1 MSSEGV
7 RARRIA
13 LTGGIA
19 TGKSYV
25 RATFEGLG
33 VPTIDADR
41 EARAA
46 VAPDTPGW
54 RAVRARFGDAIVGPD
69 GELDRRALAG
79 IVFSDAAARRDLEA
93 IIHPGVR
100 RAIDEWFASLAA
112 VRVPFGIADIPLL
125 FETGRQAEFDGVIV
139 AACSP
144 DTQLRRL
151 MARDH
156 LSEDE
161 ASRRVRAQLPI
172 EDKARVA
179 DWVIRTD
186 GTFDDTS
193 SQTRAIWQQLRARY
207 TPQQSNSER

>member
-1 MSSEGV
+1 MNLPD

-19 TGKSYV
+19 TGKSHV
-25 RATFEGLG
+25 RTAFEALG

-46 VAPDTPGW
+46 VAPGTPGW
-54 RAVRARFGDAIVGPD
+54 HAVRARFGDALVGSD
-69 GELDRRALAG
+69 GELDRKALGA
-79 IVFSDAAARRDLEA
+79 IVFADTTARRDLEA
-93 IIHPGVR
+93 IVHPAVR
-100 RAIDEWFASLAA
+100 RAIEQWFTSLAPA
-112 VRVPFGIADIPLL
+112 GIPFGIADIPLL

-151 MARDH
+151 ITRDH
-156 LSEDE
+156 LSEED
-161 ASRRVRAQLPI
+161 ASRRIGAQLPI

-186 GTFDDTS
+186 GSFEDTN
-193 SQTRAIWQQLRARY
+193 SQVRSTWQQLRARY
-207 TPQQSNSER
+207 APRPHNDER

>member
-1 MSSEGV
+1 MNHQRV
-7 RARRIA
+7 RRVA

-25 RATFEGLG
+25 RAAFDALG

-46 VAPDTPGW
+46 VAVGTPGW
-54 RAVRARFGDAIVGPD
+54 HAVRTRFGDAIVRAD
-69 GELDRRALAG
+69 GELDRKALGTLIFADPG
-79 IVFSDAAARRDLEA
+79 ARRDLEA
-93 IIHPGVR
+93 IIHPVVR
-100 RAIDEWFASLAA
+100 RAIDAWFTGLMTSDAA
-112 VRVPFGIADIPLL
+112 FGIADIPLL
-125 FETGRQAEFDGVIV
+125 FETGRQAEFDAVIV

-156 LSEDE
+156 LADED
-161 ASRRVRAQLPI
+161 ATRRIAAQLPI

-186 GTFDDTS
+186 GTFDATEAQVRDVF
-193 SQTRAIWQQLRARY
+193 ARL
-207 TPQQSNSER
+207 SAEA